1 MGALL
6 SGAVIAETVF
16 ARAGIGQTL
25 VAAASSRDVP
35 LVSGIVL
42 FVALVYTVANL
53 VVDFLYTVIDPRI
66 EVP

>member
-25 VAAASSRDVP
+25 VAAASSRDIP
-35 LVSGIVL
+35 LVGGIVV
-42 FVALVYTVANL
+42 FVALVYTIANL
-53 VVDFLYTVIDPRI
+53 AVDTLYTVIDPRI
-66 EVP
+66 VIP